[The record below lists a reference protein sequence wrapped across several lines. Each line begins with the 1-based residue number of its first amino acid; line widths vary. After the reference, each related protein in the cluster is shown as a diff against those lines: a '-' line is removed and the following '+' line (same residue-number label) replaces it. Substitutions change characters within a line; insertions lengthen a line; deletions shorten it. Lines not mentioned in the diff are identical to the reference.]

1 MQKPKRIRPNA
12 TAAPPTL
19 ATVTPAI
26 CGLVRTGFVAAAAA
40 ATAEDD
46 VAAATEVVDELVED
60 VDVVA
65 GIVFRPTPSDAAF
78 VVREDSIEEV
88 DLGECE
94 VNTVS
99 VAFTVVVPNAALDA
113 LGKIDLE
120 GELWK
125 RLLPPERVVLASSV
139 EDGTIGTVAV
149 SVGCV
154 LGLAP

>member
-1 MQKPKRIRPNA
+1 MRPKA

-46 VAAATEVVDELVED
+46 VAAATELVDELVED
-60 VDVVA
+60 VDVVV
-65 GIVFRPTPSDAAF
+65 GIVFSPTPSDAAF

-88 DLGECE
+88 DLGKCDDD
-94 VNTVS
+94 TVA
-99 VAFTVVVPNAALDA
+99 VAVTVFVPNAALDA
-113 LGKIDLE
+113 PGKIDLE
-120 GELWK
+120 EELWK
-125 RLLPPERVVLASSV
+125 RLLPPERVVLAPTV
-139 EDGTIGTVAV
+139 VDGTIDKVAV
-149 SVGCV
+149 SVECV